1 MDEEHLCAAFRYVAL
16 NPVRAGLVERAAS
29 WPWSSVRAQLGLAED
44 GITAAHA
51 TRDRIPDFAA
61 LLTSLEDDER
71 TMRLRRAETIGRP
84 VGSAEFLERLE
95 RSYDRRLK
103 PQQPGRRSQ
112 EQLSALS
119 P

>member
-1 MDEEHLCAAFRYVAL
+1 MRGLPLRRLE
-16 NPVRAGLVERAAS
+16 PGPGRAGRTRRKLALVERPGPA
-29 WPWSSVRAQLGLAED
+29 RLAED